1 MEYDAAVYWEYGWVY
16 GRQVRRKKKEVGR
29 KKRCVSCV
37 GKPLSFGTQGLFFG
51 DCNVW
56 LLELPTASYFLS
68 TAKESRQ
75 RKPSLREAL
84 NVLQCFYGLRPPSP
98 ARAVPTPHLAFHAP
112 PIRPITPHQ
121 LHNGP
126 PHQEVV
132 FRFWFCSPF
141 RG

>member
-68 TAKESRQ
+68 TAKTSIQ
-75 RKPSLREAL
+75 RKSPLRGAL
-84 NVLQCFYGLRPPSP
+84 NVLQCFCERRPPLP
-98 ARAVPTPHLAFHAP
+98 ARAVPTPRLVFHTP
-112 PIRPITPHQ
+112 PNSPGHNPPTAQRPKPPAGRITI
-121 LHNGP
+121 L
-126 PHQEVV
+126 VLL
-132 FRFWFCSPF
+132 PF
-141 RG
+141 L